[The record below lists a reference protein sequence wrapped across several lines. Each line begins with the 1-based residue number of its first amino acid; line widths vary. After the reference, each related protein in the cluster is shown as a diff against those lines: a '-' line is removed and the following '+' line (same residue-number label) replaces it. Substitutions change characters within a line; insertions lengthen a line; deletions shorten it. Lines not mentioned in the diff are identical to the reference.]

1 MSDQVPVGNGP
12 TSVAV
17 GEGSVWVTNALEA
30 TVSRIDPRTGS
41 ELQRIDVGGDPSG
54 IAFGGGMVWVAN
66 SLDGT
71 VSQID
76 PQTNHEVQAIP
87 VGVTPTAVAFGE
99 GAVWVTSAAERNL
112 HEDRSWPRGRQDP
125 DRRAWAR
132 HRRR

>member
-1 MSDQVPVGNGP
+1 
-12 TSVAV
+12 
-17 GEGSVWVTNALEA
+17 
-30 TVSRIDPRTGS
+30 VSRIDPRTGS

-76 PQTNHEVQAIP
+76 PQTNHEVQAIR

-112 HEDRSWPRGRQDP
+112 TKIVRGHVV
-125 DRRAWAR
+125 AR
-132 HRRR
+132 IPTVGPARKPFAGGSSLGSRMSPS